1 MPNEKTLRLERDTY
15 IHVLDHLTQL
25 TKVHQG
31 PATFVRKDSEEIL
44 SGPNKNL
51 QLPPN
56 SYTIIE
62 NPVELGTDGKPLKDE
77 YGCYKLTFG
86 DREVR
91 LSEDWQDSFPLYPG
105 EKDIFNGVMQKLVVV
120 TKDED
125 ILIEVT
131 QTYTTAKGV
140 ERQAGS
146 RYQLHGP
153 KTYTP
158 RKEENFVSRVE
169 RIIVKPNTALRLE
182 ALSSFTDRS
191 GVKRVQGE
199 MWQYYEVGSFLPGV
213 NEKVERVVKGYV
225 LTDKSAIHVQASH
238 DYTDQFGVMRRP
250 AEQWLVTNDM
260 KATYIPDVH
269 EVVMKKVNSI
279 TLSNREWV
287 KVDSPYCKVEKRI
300 RRGQSEIRFGELTFF
315 QVPGEEIGAK
325 QSLQVLSAEQS
336 MVLQAI
342 QPYTDENGVNRKPGE
357 KWLKSGPGEYHPSTK
372 VQVLDTRFDLA
383 LDSTEG
389 VYVRDTNTGEVRSVI
404 GQNVTLSADEELWD
418 KHLSP
423 QLSQLLNRKHDV
435 AASRVVSYACGE
447 NEAVQIFDYKSN
459 QQRVV
464 FGPELIMLAPN
475 EEFKVLNLSAGVPK
489 MENGEKRIAINLGQN
504 HFDDEITVETQD
516 HAVLNMKL
524 SYSGSFLIDDA
535 VRKNPDRIFSVH
547 DYIGITCKTVASRIR
562 GAVSSIAYNDFH
574 SKNASFVKNAIFG
587 NKAECFFPENNFML
601 NQCDVKQIEPA
612 DLDIRENLKK
622 TNAKSLELKTKAT
635 ELEYN
640 LLAQQ
645 QEEQSRGELEVRA
658 LSDKTEAAQKR
669 VELDIMQV
677 QSKKIEMSGAEK
689 AKAEAQ
695 RESNRITGESKLI
708 QSESLGQ
715 SYKIE
720 TQSLVKSMKM
730 QNTRIEDTT
739 READNM
745 EINTVKK
752 LKDIEVKRFQL
763 LVGSLGVDTIVD
775 MARSGPKQKAEML
788 KNLGLEGY
796 LVTDGATP
804 INLFGAAEGLLKTE

>member
-1 MPNEKTLRLERDTY
+1 MANDKTLRLERDTY

-31 PATFVRKDSEEIL
+31 PITFVKKDSEEVV

-51 QLPPN
+51 QLAPN

-62 NPVELGTDGKPLKDE
+62 NPVELGKDLKPLKDE
-77 YGCYKLTFG
+77 FGCYKLKHG

-91 LSEDWQDSFPLYPG
+91 LSEVWQDSFPLYPG
-105 EKDIFNGVMQKLVVV
+105 EKDLYAGVGQKLIVV

-125 ILIEVT
+125 IIIEVN
-131 QTYTTAKGV
+131 QTYTTDKGV
-140 ERQAGS
+140 VRQAGS
-146 RYQLHGP
+146 KYQMHGP
-153 KTYTP
+153 RTYIP
-158 RKEENFVSRVE
+158 RKEESYKGRVA
-169 RIIVKPNTALRLE
+169 RIIVKPNTALKLQ
-182 ALSSFTDRS
+182 ALSDFTDRN
-191 GVKRVQGE
+191 GVKRVNGE
-199 MWQYYEVGSFLPGV
+199 IWQHYEQGSFLPGV
-213 NEKVERVVKGYV
+213 NEKVIATVAGYV
-225 LTDKSAIHVQASH
+225 LTDKSAIHLEAG
-238 DYTDQFGVMRRP
+238 YEYKDQFGVNRK
-250 AEQWLVTNDM
+250 AGEKWLVTNDM
-260 KATYIPDVH
+260 KATYIPDVY
-269 EVVMKKVNSI
+269 ERVTKKVKSI
-279 TLSNREWV
+279 TLSNREWI
-287 KVDSPYCKVEKRI
+287 KVRNPYCKEKKSL
-300 RRGQSEIRFGELTFF
+300 RRGQSEIRFGECTFF
-315 QVPGEEIGAK
+315 QVPGEEIEAK

-336 MVLQAI
+336 MVLQAT

-372 VQVLDTRFDLA
+372 VEVLDTRFDLA

-389 VYVRDTNTGEVRSVI
+389 VYVRDTNNGEVRSVI
-404 GQNVTLSADEELWD
+404 GQNVTLSADEELWE
-418 KHLSP
+418 KHLNP
-423 QLSQLLNRKHDV
+423 TLSELLNRKQDV
-435 AASRVVSYACGE
+435 SASRVVSYACGE
-447 NEAVQIFDYKSN
+447 NEAVQIFDYKTN
-459 QQRVV
+459 EQRVV

-489 MENGEKRIAINLGQN
+489 REAGEKRIAINLGQN

-524 SYSGSFLIDDA
+524 SYSGSFLIDDD

-574 SKNASFVKNAIFG
+574 SKNAAFVKNAIFG
-587 NKAECFFPENNFML
+587 SKAECFFPENNFML
-601 NQCDVKQIEPA
+601 NQCDVKQIEPK

-622 TNAKSLELKTKAT
+622 TNAKSLDLKTKAT

-658 LSDKTEAAQKR
+658 LADKTEAAQKR

-677 QSKKIEMSGAEK
+677 KSKKIELSGVEK

-720 TQSLVKSMKM
+720 TQSLVKSMQM

-745 EINTVKK
+745 EINTARKV
-752 LKDIEVKRFQL
+752 KDIEVKKFTQL
-763 LVGSLGVDTIVD
+763 VKSLGVSTIVE

-788 KNLGLEGY
+788 QNLGLEGY

-804 INLFGAAEGLLKTE
+804 INLFGAAEGLLKTD